1 MAVQRGRVQVTSR
14 DLEILAR
21 VHAARAC
28 DSACLVDLFP
38 SAHALWQRLWL
49 LRRARLLTIHHLGSQ
64 RGYSLGR
71 RGVAILGLPAEE
83 VRISYSVVARCL
95 LYARARRKMQAEG
108 YLLNGQ
114 DQVGRVTVLWVWRDG
129 RRVAVAVSDPD
140 ASREQVLALARR
152 LCAFVNP
159 FGPRADQLVI
169 FGPVGAF
176 RRLPKL
182 PSAWDGRIVFRSL

>member
-1 MAVQRGRVQVTSR
+1 MALQRGRVQVTSR

-28 DSACLVDLFP
+28 DSAALGDLFP
-38 SAHALWQRLWL
+38 SEHALWQRLWL
-49 LRRARLLTIHHLGSQ
+49 LRRARLLTVHRVGSQ
-64 RGYSLGR
+64 RAYSLGR
-71 RGVAILGLPAEE
+71 RGVAILGLPAKE

-95 LYARARRKMQAEG
+95 LYARARRTMQSEG

-140 ASREQVLALARR
+140 ASRGRVLALARR

-169 FGPVGAF
+169 FSPVGAF
-176 RRLPKL
+176 RRLLKL
-182 PSAWDGRIVFRSL
+182 PSAWDARVVFRSL

>member
-1 MAVQRGRVQVTSR
+1 MAAQRGRVQVTSR

-28 DSACLVDLFP
+28 DSAALVDLFP
-38 SAHALWQRLWL
+38 SVHALRQRLWL
-49 LRRARLLTIHHLGSQ
+49 LSRARLLTVHRLGSQ
-64 RGYSLGR
+64 RAYSLGR
-71 RGVAILGLPAEE
+71 WGVVILGLPTAE

-108 YLLNGQ
+108 YLFNGQ

-140 ASREQVLALARR
+140 ASRGRVLALVRR

-159 FGPRADQLVI
+159 FGPSADQLVI
-169 FGPVGAF
+169 FGPAGAF

-182 PSAWDGRIVFRSL
+182 PSAWNGRVVFRPL

>member
-1 MAVQRGRVQVTSR
+1 MTSR

-28 DSACLVDLFP
+28 DSEALVDLFP

-49 LRRARLLTIHHLGSQ
+49 LRRARLLTVHRLGG
-64 RGYSLGR
+64 RCAYSLGR
-71 RGVAILGLPAEE
+71 QGVAVLGLPTEE
-83 VRISYSVVARCL
+83 VRISPPAVARCL
-95 LYARARRKMQAEG
+95 FYARARRKMQAEG

-140 ASREQVLALARR
+140 ASRGQVLALARR

-159 FGPRADQLVI
+159 FGPSADQLVI

-176 RRLPKL
+176 GRAPKL
-182 PSAWDGRIVFRSL
+182 PSAWDGRVIFRSL